1 MKEEKLEIKG
11 IKIDGLFEEFNYSLS
26 FNHDI
31 NIITSPNG
39 YGKSTVLRLIYSF
52 STANFFSFFSEVF
65 SEITFF
71 IESIDRKNIRPTLNS
86 DDEYYCEDNSPSEVQ
101 HRSIFFEGDQKAN
114 NYGST
119 YLVQIKKMN
128 NIISITD
135 LIDKKNKTVIIDID
149 SEGGSINDL
158 WSKFEHDFP
167 YINRVAYDRWE
178 NDLTGESYNKESIL
192 RVCGA
197 STLAR
202 RNIPNIEWVD
212 EIARK
217 IKSYY
222 ITTDRIKVSEYS
234 NIDPRFPNSSPRRR
248 NNFSRK
254 SMINIL
260 AGDVKSQIQQ
270 GIKSQFELGRRRE
283 STFPQ
288 RLIQSLQ
295 GGEATARVEDV
306 MKSIKDIQKYEERFS
321 TLGIL
326 SNEKERT
333 TEQLNQFFSY
343 QNEGAGLTV
352 LKVYLDDIKSKYKV
366 LDNLA
371 MKLNLFKNSVNKL
384 LSFKQLE
391 INFENGF
398 VISPL
403 RRGDI
408 HLELTSLSSG
418 EQHLIVML
426 GKLVFGA
433 TKGDVVLIDE
443 PEISFHPEWQE
454 DFIDIINE
462 IRGIKDFTVIMA
474 THSHILIGGRWDNV
488 IELAEQHSQGSEL

>member
-11 IKIDGLFEEFNYSLS
+11 MKIDGLFEEFNYSFS

-52 STANFFSFFSEVF
+52 SNASYFSFFSEVF
-65 SEITFF
+65 SEITFL
-71 IESIDRKNIRPTLNS
+71 IESTEKKANQTSINI
-86 DDEYYCEDNSPSEVQ
+86 DDEFYNENILYHKVQEDKFLFDDELITKV
-101 HRSIFFEGDQKAN
+101 N
-114 NYGST
+114 NRVH
-119 YLVQIKKMN
+119 LVQIKKMN
-128 NIISITD
+128 NLISITD
-135 LIDKKNKTVIIDID
+135 LTNRKNKTVIIDID
-149 SEGGSINDL
+149 SEGGVDEL
-158 WSKFEHDFP
+158 WTKFSHEFP

-178 NDLTGESYNKESIL
+178 NEITGELYNKESIL
-192 RVCGA
+192 RVCGGSA
-197 STLAR
+197 LAR
-202 RNIPNIEWVD
+202 KDIPNIDWVD
-212 EIARK
+212 EITKK

-234 NIDPRFPNSSPRRR
+234 SVDLRFPNASSRRR
-248 NNFSRK
+248 AGLSNK

-260 AGDVKSQIQQ
+260 ANDVKSKIQE
-270 GIKSQFELGRRRE
+270 GIRNQFELGRRRE

-295 GGEATARVEDV
+295 GGEGPARVEEV

-321 TLGIL
+321 SLGIL

-343 QNEGAGLTV
+343 QHEGTGLTV
-352 LKVYLDDIKSKYKV
+352 LKVYLDDIKLKYKV

-371 MKLNLFKNSVNKL
+371 VKLNLFKNSVNKL
-384 LSFKQLE
+384 LSFKKVE

-398 VISPL
+398 SISPL
-403 RRGDI
+403 NRKDVQI
-408 HLELTSLSSG
+408 DLSSLSSG

-443 PEISFHPEWQE
+443 PEISFHPAWQE
-454 DFIDIINE
+454 DFIDIIND
-462 IRGIKDFTVIMA
+462 IRNIKDFTVIMA
-474 THSHILIGGRWDNV
+474 THSHILIGGRWENV
-488 IELAEQHSQGSEL
+488 IELAEQHADGGNL

>member
-1 MKEEKLEIKG
+1 MTKG
-11 IKIDGLFEEFNYSLS
+11 IKIDGLFEEFNYSFS

-52 STANFFSFFSEVF
+52 SNASYFSFFSEVF
-65 SEITFF
+65 SEITFL
-71 IESIDRKNIRPTLNS
+71 IESSDKKSTSSLINI
-86 DDEYYCEDNSPSEVQ
+86 DDESFSENLAHHDAQ
-101 HRSIFFEGDQKAN
+101 EELSFLDDEANTHNNNKAI
-114 NYGST
+114 
-119 YLVQIKKMN
+119 LVQIKKMN

-135 LIDKKNKTVIIDID
+135 LTNRRNKTVIIDID
-149 SEGGSINDL
+149 SEGGVNEL
-158 WSKFEHDFP
+158 WTKFSHEFP
-167 YINRVAYDRWE
+167 YINRVSYDRWE
-178 NDLTGESYNKESIL
+178 NEFTGESYNKESIL
-192 RVCGA
+192 RVCGG

-202 RNIPNIEWVD
+202 QDIPNIEWVD
-212 EIARK
+212 EITKK

-234 NIDPRFPNSSPRRR
+234 NSDVRFASASSRRR
-248 NNFSRK
+248 AGMSNK

-260 AGDVKSQIQQ
+260 ATDIKSKIQQ
-270 GIKSQFELGRRRE
+270 GIRNQFELGRRRE

-295 GGEATARVEDV
+295 GGESPARVDEV

-321 TLGIL
+321 SLGIL

-343 QNEGAGLTV
+343 QHEGTGLTV
-352 LKVYLDDIKSKYKV
+352 LKVYLDDIKLKYKV

-371 MKLNLFKNSVNKL
+371 VKLNLFKNSVNKL
-384 LSFKQLE
+384 LSFKKVE
-391 INFENGF
+391 INFESGF
-398 VISPL
+398 SISPINRSDVQIDL
-403 RRGDI
+403 
-408 HLELTSLSSG
+408 SCLSSG

-443 PEISFHPEWQE
+443 PEISFHPAWQE

-462 IRGIKDFTVIMA
+462 IRNIKDFTVIMA
-474 THSHILIGGRWDNV
+474 THSPILIGGRWENV
-488 IELAEQHSQGSEL
+488 IELAEQHHQDDSI

>member
-11 IKIDGLFEEFNYSLS
+11 IKIDGLFEEFDYSFT

-52 STANFFSFFSEVF
+52 SNASYFSFFSEVF
-65 SEITFF
+65 SEITFL
-71 IESIDRKNIRPTLNS
+71 IESSDKKNTSSSINIDDEFFNENLLHHDSAEETTSS
-86 DDEYYCEDNSPSEVQ
+86 DDESNAQ
-101 HRSIFFEGDQKAN
+101 NNKAI
-114 NYGST
+114 
-119 YLVQIKKMN
+119 LVQIKKMN

-135 LIDKKNKTVIIDID
+135 LTNRRNKTVIIDID
-149 SEGGSINDL
+149 SEGGVNEL
-158 WSKFEHDFP
+158 WTKFSHEFP

-178 NDLTGESYNKESIL
+178 NEFTGETYNKESIL
-192 RVCGA
+192 RVCGG

-202 RNIPNIEWVD
+202 QDIPNIEWVD
-212 EIARK
+212 EITKK

-234 NIDPRFPNSSPRRR
+234 NSDVRYASTSSRRR
-248 NNFSRK
+248 AGMSNK

-260 AGDVKSQIQQ
+260 ATDIKSKIQQ
-270 GIKSQFELGRRRE
+270 GIRNQFELGRRRE

-295 GGEATARVEDV
+295 GGESPARVEEV

-321 TLGIL
+321 SLGIL

-343 QNEGAGLTV
+343 QHEGTGLTV
-352 LKVYLDDIKSKYKV
+352 LKVYLDDIKLKYKV

-371 MKLNLFKNSVNKL
+371 VKLNLFKNSVNKL
-384 LSFKQLE
+384 LSFKKVE
-391 INFENGF
+391 INFESGF
-398 VISPL
+398 SISPINRSDVQIDL
-403 RRGDI
+403 S
-408 HLELTSLSSG
+408 SLSSG

-443 PEISFHPEWQE
+443 PEISFHPAWQE

-462 IRGIKDFTVIMA
+462 IRNIKDFTVIMA
-474 THSHILIGGRWDNV
+474 THSPILIGGRWENV
-488 IELAEQHSQGSEL
+488 IELAEQHQQDGAL

>member
-11 IKIDGLFEEFNYSLS
+11 IKIDGLFEEFNYSFS

-52 STANFFSFFSEVF
+52 SNASYFSFFSEVF
-65 SEITFF
+65 SEITFL
-71 IESIDRKNIRPTLNS
+71 IESSDKKSTSSLINI
-86 DDEYYCEDNSPSEVQ
+86 DDESFSENLAHHDAQ
-101 HRSIFFEGDQKAN
+101 EELSFLDDEANTHNNNKAI
-114 NYGST
+114 
-119 YLVQIKKMN
+119 LVQIKKMN

-135 LIDKKNKTVIIDID
+135 LTNRRNKTVIIDID
-149 SEGGSINDL
+149 SEGGVNEL
-158 WSKFEHDFP
+158 WTKFSHEFP
-167 YINRVAYDRWE
+167 YINRVSYDRWE
-178 NDLTGESYNKESIL
+178 NEFTGESYNKESIL
-192 RVCGA
+192 RVCGG

-202 RNIPNIEWVD
+202 QDVPNIEWVD
-212 EIARK
+212 EITKK

-234 NIDPRFPNSSPRRR
+234 NSDVRFASASSRRR
-248 NNFSRK
+248 AGMSNK

-260 AGDVKSQIQQ
+260 ATDIKSKIQQ
-270 GIKSQFELGRRRE
+270 GIRNQFELGRRRE

-295 GGEATARVEDV
+295 GGESPARVDEV

-321 TLGIL
+321 SLGIL

-343 QNEGAGLTV
+343 QHEGTGLTV
-352 LKVYLDDIKSKYKV
+352 LKVYLDDIKLKYKV

-371 MKLNLFKNSVNKL
+371 VKLNLFKNSVNKL
-384 LSFKQLE
+384 LSFKKVE
-391 INFENGF
+391 INFESGF
-398 VISPL
+398 SISPINRSDVQIDL
-403 RRGDI
+403 S
-408 HLELTSLSSG
+408 SLSSG

-443 PEISFHPEWQE
+443 PEISFHPAWQE

-462 IRGIKDFTVIMA
+462 IRNIKDFTVIMA
-474 THSHILIGGRWDNV
+474 THSPILIGGRWENV
-488 IELAEQHSQGSEL
+488 IELAEQHHQDDSI